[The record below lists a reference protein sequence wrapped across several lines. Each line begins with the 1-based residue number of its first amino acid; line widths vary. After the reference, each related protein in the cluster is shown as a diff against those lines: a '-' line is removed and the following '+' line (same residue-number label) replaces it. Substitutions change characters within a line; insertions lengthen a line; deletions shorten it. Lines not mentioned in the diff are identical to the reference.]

1 MNTFIRIISSI
12 LIASL
17 LSACGMYG
25 PLYRAPSE
33 PVPQPVVDS
42 SAEDVQEEAPS
53 SESSTETADDE
64 IITEQKSENEVSSD

>member
-42 SAEDVQEEAPS
+42 SAEDVQEEALS
-53 SESSTETADDE
+53 SES
-64 IITEQKSENEVSSD
+64 